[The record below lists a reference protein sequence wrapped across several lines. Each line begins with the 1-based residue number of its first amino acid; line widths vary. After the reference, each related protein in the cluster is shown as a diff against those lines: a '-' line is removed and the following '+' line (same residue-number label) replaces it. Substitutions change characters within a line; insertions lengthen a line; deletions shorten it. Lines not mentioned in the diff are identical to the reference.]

1 MNILKDSAGAVSSK
15 HIKKRGFEV
24 FETAKSNDMGQV
36 IEMPQYQN
44 DEIQIVG
51 GYWNYIVKNRK
62 TGATL
67 WLGWWNSNDEFD
79 ETINELLAKI

>member
-1 MNILKDSAGAVSSK
+1 
-15 HIKKRGFEV
+15 
-24 FETAKSNDMGQV
+24 MGQV

-62 TGATL
+62 TGETI
-67 WLGWWNSNDEFD
+67 WSGWWNSNDEFD
-79 ETINELLAKI
+79 ETMNTLLAKI